1 MKLKLPS
8 WLKTAVKIIISLA
21 ALYFALKQIDLR
33 AVKDLYSRSYLPTLF
48 LSLILF
54 VLSKTLA
61 ALRLNR
67 FLHKTGVTLTEK
79 QNFRYYLLGM
89 FYNLF
94 LPGGIGGD
102 GYKIYL
108 FSRRFQVKAGKVF
121 WAILT
126 DRLSGVLALFCLAVL
141 LSLFIDPDVSIGY
154 KSFLWVLVPIAIL
167 TFYLIVSKFFPDF
180 KSIYLQTTLFSFGV
194 QILQVFSA
202 LFILFTID
210 GSDDVL
216 SYLFIFL
223 ISSIVAMLPIS
234 IGGIGTRELTFL
246 YGARLLG
253 LDQNLSV
260 AMSLMFYLITAF
272 VSFWGIGFA
281 LKGDLRK
288 EDLPE

>member
-1 MKLKLPS
+1 VKLNIPD
-8 WLKTAVKIIISLA
+8 WIKTALKISISLG
-21 ALYFALKQIDLR
+21 ALYFVFRQIDFKS
-33 AVKDLYSRSYLPTLF
+33 VTNLYSQSYLPYLIIALF
-48 LSLILF
+48 LF

-67 FLHKTGVTLTEK
+67 FLNRIEVLLSEWE
-79 QNFRYYLLGM
+79 NIRYYLLGM

-108 FSRRFQVKAGKVF
+108 FSRRFKVKAGRVF

-126 DRLSGVLALFCLAVL
+126 DRLSGVLALFCLANL
-141 LSLFIDPDVSIGY
+141 LSLFIDPEIAFNY
-154 KSFLWVLVPIAIL
+154 KPFIWLLVPSGIV
-167 TFYLIVSKFFPDF
+167 TFYFFIRRFFPSF
-180 KSIYLQTTLFSFGV
+180 GPVFPTTTLFSFGV
-194 QILQVFSA
+194 QVLQTFSA
-202 LFILFTID
+202 LFILLAID
-210 GSDDVL
+210 GSGNTL

-223 ISSIVAMLPIS
+223 LSSIVAMLPIS

-272 VSFWGIGFA
+272 VSFWGILGVGGPQGT
-281 LKGDLRK
+281 KGD
-288 EDLPE
+288 